1 MNQLKEKVQQVID
14 TKKEELIQLSHEI
27 HAHPEIAYEERI
39 SSQPICA
46 LLEKNGYHVSKGY
59 GGLETAFYAQA
70 VGKQSR
76 PNIAILAEYD
86 ALKGI
91 GHGCGHNII
100 ATCAAGAFLG
110 VASVI
115 EELYGSVCILG
126 TPAEEGGGGKIT
138 MLENGAFDDVDFAMM
153 IHPTS
158 GNNLILRGG
167 RAAVSMKVAF
177 QGKGAHSSD
186 PSRGINAL
194 NALIE
199 VFNGINVMRPLM
211 PVGANVNGIITEGGV
226 AANIIPDHTQGVF
239 SIRGD
244 TLRDLEKIIGIL
256 KDCVASAERLT
267 GAKAEIKLG
276 RCYAER
282 YPNKPMG
289 EAFKANIES
298 LGEKVYYPDPKKQY
312 GSSDIGNVSIRMPAI
327 HEYLSIAPEGVNAH
341 TKEFAECALSQRADE
356 VCLLGAKGLAMT
368 AIDLLTNADL
378 RKQALDSH
386 SLQVP
391 EIYKK

>member
-39 SSQPICA
+39 SSQLICA
-46 LLEKNGYHVSKGY
+46 LLEKNGYHVSNGY